1 MDKILLID
9 GNSVLFRAFYA
20 TSFTNLMKTSFGA
33 YTNAVYAFANMLNK
47 ALKLIEPKYC
57 CVAFDKGKSTFR
69 HQMTPDYKAGRKET
83 PAELVEQFKLVR
95 DMLDAYNIK
104 YLEYDEIEA
113 DDIIGILSKKF
124 NIETA
129 IFSSD
134 HDLFQ
139 LIDDN
144 NHTKVYCMKKGMSD
158 IGVLDEASLYNEFG
172 LKPYQI
178 IDYKGL
184 AGDKSD
190 NIKGVDGIGDKTAV
204 KLLQEYD
211 TCEGIYEHI
220 DEIKGKLKEKLI
232 KDKESCF
239 ASKKLATILTDY
251 NLDVELDD
259 LVLNINNETKNS
271 FFEKYEMKSLISKD
285 FVTKKIEFNGKK
297 VSRISSDMFNK
308 PFICFVSDDFSYYER
323 SLYGIVFTSDNKSE
337 YIDIDDFKKD
347 EEAVSFLKSDEHK
360 FVYGLKDIKHQ
371 LDYHGLNIGRNTD
384 DLLLMCFLVNNNHN
398 ELSRIVRD
406 YGFDLS
412 KHLKDVFGTEKK
424 PNEYNETNVL
434 EYSYEVSSYLYKI
447 YEKVYKKLNELELY
461 DLYKNVEL
469 PLSYVLYDMEKEGI
483 VCDENELD
491 KIANSTLEK
500 INELEKDIYI
510 LAGDNFNIN
519 SPSQLKE
526 ILYTK
531 LELPNLKKGSTD
543 ADVLS
548 KLINYHPIISKI
560 LEYRKYSK
568 LYSTYAEGLK
578 KYIKADG
585 KIHTIFSQTIT
596 ATGRLSSSEPNL
608 QNISVRDEQ
617 AKEIRKAFKPSENS
631 VLLSSDYSQIEL
643 RVLASLANET
653 KMIEAFN
660 SGIDIHTQTA
670 MDVFGLSK
678 DEVTPQARRHAK
690 AVNFGVVYGISEFG
704 LANQTSLSYKEASR
718 YIDNYF
724 ENYPHIKEYLDN
736 EVKFC
741 EDNGYVKT
749 MLNRRRYIDEIKSSK
764 WNLREF
770 GKRAAMNSPIQGSA
784 ADLIKIA
791 MIKVVENMKEKNLKS
806 KLILQV
812 HDELIFDVPNDEIDI
827 MKKLVADSMIN
838 AYKLNVNL
846 DVSLST
852 GKDWYEAK

>member
-239 ASKKLATILTDY
+239 SSKKLATILTDY

-259 LVLNINNETKNS
+259 LVLNINSETKNS

-308 PFICFVSDDFSYYER
+308 PFIYFVSDDFSYYER

-337 YIDIDDFKKD
+337 YIDIDDF
-347 EEAVSFLKSDEHK
+347 
-360 FVYGLKDIKHQ
+360 
-371 LDYHGLNIGRNTD
+371 
-384 DLLLMCFLVNNNHN
+384 
-398 ELSRIVRD
+398 
-406 YGFDLS
+406 
-412 KHLKDVFGTEKK
+412 
-424 PNEYNETNVL
+424 
-434 EYSYEVSSYLYKI
+434 
-447 YEKVYKKLNELELY
+447 
-461 DLYKNVEL
+461 
-469 PLSYVLYDMEKEGI
+469 
-483 VCDENELD
+483 
-491 KIANSTLEK
+491 
-500 INELEKDIYI
+500 
-510 LAGDNFNIN
+510 
-519 SPSQLKE
+519 
-526 ILYTK
+526 
-531 LELPNLKKGSTD
+531 
-543 ADVLS
+543 
-548 KLINYHPIISKI
+548 
-560 LEYRKYSK
+560 
-568 LYSTYAEGLK
+568 
-578 KYIKADG
+578 
-585 KIHTIFSQTIT
+585 
-596 ATGRLSSSEPNL
+596 
-608 QNISVRDEQ
+608 
-617 AKEIRKAFKPSENS
+617 
-631 VLLSSDYSQIEL
+631 
-643 RVLASLANET
+643 
-653 KMIEAFN
+653 
-660 SGIDIHTQTA
+660 
-670 MDVFGLSK
+670 
-678 DEVTPQARRHAK
+678 
-690 AVNFGVVYGISEFG
+690 
-704 LANQTSLSYKEASR
+704 
-718 YIDNYF
+718 
-724 ENYPHIKEYLDN
+724 
-736 EVKFC
+736 
-741 EDNGYVKT
+741 
-749 MLNRRRYIDEIKSSK
+749 
-764 WNLREF
+764 
-770 GKRAAMNSPIQGSA
+770 
-784 ADLIKIA
+784 
-791 MIKVVENMKEKNLKS
+791 
-806 KLILQV
+806 
-812 HDELIFDVPNDEIDI
+812 
-827 MKKLVADSMIN
+827 
-838 AYKLNVNL
+838 
-846 DVSLST
+846 
-852 GKDWYEAK
+852 